1 MDILGYVF
9 LALFFFIYPLTA
21 CIVFDRYKTRFNV
34 FTALIAVALY
44 SLVSYVTVNGFI
56 FLRYF
61 LDPMSL
67 RGPELAIAL
76 FFGWLYLS
84 IRYSSS
90 SPTERKK
97 TVRPQPTDRS
107 RFAKRRGNK
116 IVKDL

>member
-1 MDILGYVF
+1 MDVLGYVF

-21 CIVFDRYKTRFNV
+21 CIVFDRCKTRFNI
-34 FTALIAVALY
+34 FTALIAVVLY

-76 FFGWLYLS
+76 FFGWLYLWITS
-84 IRYSSS
+84 IPIFLVHSVFNLISNGTRHRENNCRHD
-90 SPTERKK
+90 PR
-97 TVRPQPTDRS
+97 
-107 RFAKRRGNK
+107 
-116 IVKDL
+116 

>member
-1 MDILGYVF
+1 MGIIGYVF
-9 LALFFFIYPLTA
+9 LALFFLIYPLTA
-21 CIVFDRYKTRFNV
+21 CIVFDRYKTRFNC

-76 FFGWLYLS
+76 FFGWLYLWICS
-84 IRYSSS
+84 MPVFLLHAAFRLIFHG
-90 SPTERKK
+90 T
-97 TVRPQPTDRS
+97 
-107 RFAKRRGNK
+107 RRRENNCRH
-116 IVKDL
+116 DPR